1 MMRKCLALSDENAY
15 KKNMDIAAIILAA
28 GQGTRLKSAL
38 PKPLHRIGGR
48 PMLAWSLD
56 AATAANAA
64 RIVTILP
71 RASEQIQNW
80 LDGVEFCIQ
89 DEPRGT
95 GHAALAAAPALK
107 DFDGVAVIMFADTPL
122 VTAST
127 LSRLAASVDD
137 HTSLAVLG
145 L

>member
-1 MMRKCLALSDENAY
+1 MCKCLALSDKNAY

-38 PKPLHRIGGR
+38 PKPLHQIGGR

-80 LDGVEFCIQ
+80 LDGIEFCIQ

-107 DFDGVAVIMFADTPL
+107 DFDGVAVIMFCL
-122 VTAST
+122 
-127 LSRLAASVDD
+127 LY
-137 HTSLAVLG
+137 TSPSPRD
-145 L
+145 